1 MLLNDTEIARLA
13 EAGMITPFVPD
24 LVRQVAETRTWAEG
38 PQTITMAGG
47 RPVISF
53 RACSYG

>member
-38 PQTITMAGG
+38 PQTITRPRGG
-47 RPVISF
+47 
-53 RACSYG
+53 